1 LVTVVIGD
9 DLLTDGVSFDVQSGA
24 KWVFIGSDW
33 PVRSIC
39 RRMSMISAS
48 MSSGS
53 RWASGQLSPVK
64 RLIDRVL
71 QLGAIPY

>member
-1 LVTVVIGD
+1 MRAPGILVAVVIGD
-9 DLLTDGVSFDVQSGA
+9 DLLKDEVSFDVQSGA
-24 KWVFIGSDW
+24 KWVFIGGDW

-48 MSSGS
+48 MSS
-53 RWASGQLSPVK
+53 VK
-64 RLIDRVL
+64 RLIDSVL